1 MENNDILYQA
11 AKIFEEI
18 KSYKIEITIG
28 RKSQA
33 EVFTIVFDDSD
44 FHHLAGLH
52 KLTDIVQVYKQ
63 NASIVFSKILKRE
76 ICLSDLEASSFY
88 TLIQDRISILL
99 SLKEL
104 FFNINSVFKFRKIM
118 IPNSRI
124 KWTYLL
130 EFTYNDTDSGYLFLE
145 EYRAKPTNYVCVSN
159 FKKNIDYGLGQIKYT
174 LLQAKAINKIS
185 EEEELWYKNPA
196 YKE

>member
-1 MENNDILYQA
+1 MGNNDILYQA

-18 KSYKIEITIG
+18 KSYKIEIIIG
-28 RKSQA
+28 RKGHA
-33 EVFTIVFDDSD
+33 EVFTIIFEDSD

-63 NASIVFSKILKRE
+63 NANIVFSKILKRE

-88 TLIQDRISILL
+88 PVIEDRILILL

-104 FFNINSVFKFRKIM
+104 FFNINSIFKFRKVM
-118 IPNSRI
+118 IPNSKIR
-124 KWTYLL
+124 WTYLL
-130 EFTYNDTDSGYLFLE
+130 EFTYNKIDVGYLFLE
-145 EYRAKPTNYVCVSN
+145 EYRTMPANYVCVSN

-174 LLQAKAINKIS
+174 LLQAKAIHKLS
-185 EEEELWYKNPA
+185 AEEDVWYKNPA

>member
-28 RKSQA
+28 RKGQA
-33 EVFTIVFDDSD
+33 EVFTIIFEDSD

-63 NASIVFSKILKRE
+63 NASIVFSKILERE

-99 SLKEL
+99 SLKNL
-104 FFNINSVFKFRKIM
+104 FFNINSVFKFRKLM
-118 IPNSRI
+118 IPNSKIR
-124 KWTYLL
+124 WTYLL
-130 EFTYNDTDSGYLFLE
+130 EFTYNTTDSGYLFW
-145 EYRAKPTNYVCVSN
+145 
-159 FKKNIDYGLGQIKYT
+159 KNIEQSLLIMYVFQISRKMLTMDQDKSSTHYSK
-174 LLQAKAINKIS
+174 QKQ
-185 EEEELWYKNPA
+185 
-196 YKE
+196 